1 MTKLFTSYFHT
12 AQKWSLTLNKDRNC
26 YWKNV
31 VEIVRRNHLRSRW
44 LLVATKESPL
54 SFPKAGFPLAFV
66 FWHGLLPHRKS
77 ATQNC
82 VLQNLFDLFERFFWN
97 QLHAVLQ
104 KFCFATRQLWKCHC
118 NYHAIPVPFDFAW
131 KLHPALS
138 PQNKRLC
145 VATAAAGKIFCS
157 VTSAEFFSAMASH
170 KMGSWLQRLRRVANE
185 LGGGEAFN
193 LRKEFCIS
201 IFSNNW
207 ALSGAKCRK
216 HYSRFSDIPNSCT
229 IFFPVCLVLF
239 KDRQPKSSLNQSCFE
254 LPRLLFY
261 WFSGKR
267 ACNQRWENC
276 NG

>member
-1 MTKLFTSYFHT
+1 MTKLFTPYFHT

-26 YWKNV
+26 YWNV

-66 FWHGLLPHRKS
+66 FWNGLLPHRKS

-131 KLHPALS
+131 KLHPVLS

-185 LGGGEAFN
+185 LGGGHSTCGRSFVSPSSQIIGLCLVQNAE
-193 LRKEFCIS
+193 S
-201 IFSNNW
+201 I
-207 ALSGAKCRK
+207 
-216 HYSRFSDIPNSCT
+216 IPNFLIFQTLAPYFFQYVWSCSK
-229 IFFPVCLVLF
+229 IV
-239 KDRQPKSSLNQSCFE
+239 N
-254 LPRLLFY
+254 PR
-261 WFSGKR
+261 
-267 ACNQRWENC
+267 AV
-276 NG
+276 